1 MPATAVGMRSP
12 DAAERPAPPA
22 KALFTGRSV
31 PTIALLDTAAG
42 SNNLGDEIIMDAVR
56 PHIAD
61 LFPGAMVLTIA
72 SHEPMSRRSR
82 GFARQSAWTIAG
94 GTSLLSSRMWYRPS
108 WRVSP
113 IDALAGL
120 DVTLLG
126 AGWHQY
132 QRTPGPYSR
141 RLLRGVLSRNGLHS
155 VRDEYTRRMLGS
167 IGIANVVNTGCPT
180 LWDLSPAHCARV
192 PRTKAK
198 AVVAT
203 INSYRGLQ
211 HPAADRRLLELLG
224 RRYERV
230 FVWIQTHTDYEY
242 ASSLQEGLDYVNPSL
257 AALDALLES
266 DLDLDY
272 VGIRLHA
279 GIRALQKGR
288 RSIIVEIDNRAREM
302 GADFGLPT
310 VARTQLERL
319 EQMIDD
325 ELQLNIRLPQ
335 AEIDQWKGQFHAR

>member
-1 MPATAVGMRSP
+1 MRSP
-12 DAAERPAPPA
+12 NADERPRPPA
-22 KALFTGRSV
+22 RAIFSGTSV

-42 SNNLGDEIIMDAVR
+42 STNLGDEIIMDSVR
-56 PHIAD
+56 PQIAD

-72 SHEPMSRRSR
+72 SHEPMSRRNR
-82 GFARQSAWTIAG
+82 RFARQSTWTIAG
-94 GTSLLSSRMWYRPS
+94 GTSLLSSRMWFRSS

-113 IDALAGL
+113 IDPLAGL

-132 QRTPGPYSR
+132 QRAPGPYSR
-141 RLLRGVLSRNGLHS
+141 RLLRGVLRRDGLHS
-155 VRDEYTRRMLGS
+155 VRDEYTRRMLSS
-167 IGIANVVNTGCPT
+167 IGIDNAVNTGCPT
-180 LWDLSPAHCARV
+180 LWGLSPTHCARV

-203 INSYRGLQ
+203 INSYRGLKD
-211 HPAADRRLLELLG
+211 PAADRRLLQVLKG
-224 RRYERV
+224 RYERV

-242 ASSLQEGLDYVNPSL
+242 ARSLHDGLDYVNPSV
-257 AALDALLES
+257 AALDALLAS

-272 VGIRLHA
+272 VGTRLHA
-279 GIRALQKGR
+279 GIRALQGGR

-310 VARTQLERL
+310 VGRTEFEQLER
-319 EQMIDD
+319 MIEDGV
-325 ELQLNIRLPQ
+325 QLNVRLPQ
-335 AEIDQWKGQFHAR
+335 AEIDLWKSQFHAR